1 MQLPIAR
8 SPLFVTPNTD
18 KGGTSTCFIFMEN
31 RVRVRGKDA
40 SGWPGW
46 ETLPFVSS
54 GTTFSSQK
62 LLLSSFWIRCVEQNV
77 EEDGLKGISKPVV
90 IVRLKKKKKKNY

>member
-1 MQLPIAR
+1 M
-8 SPLFVTPNTD
+8 
-18 KGGTSTCFIFMEN
+18 
-31 RVRVRGKDA
+31 RVRGKNA

-90 IVRLKKKKKKNY
+90 IVRLKKKKKKKIIKKPLRNCFSQIKREIVGKIVFYSTLKTL